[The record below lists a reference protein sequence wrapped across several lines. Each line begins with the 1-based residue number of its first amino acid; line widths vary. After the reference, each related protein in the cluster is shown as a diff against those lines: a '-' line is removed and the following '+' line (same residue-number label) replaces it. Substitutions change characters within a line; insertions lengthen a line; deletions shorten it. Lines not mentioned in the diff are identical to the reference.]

1 VPAQVDVVAKGVPRV
16 ASASSRPA
24 DVVVRV
30 LRVGVVVC
38 AIASILVYLVVAVLR
53 MRYRFELEWLESGS
67 VVQVRRLVDGHA
79 LYVRPSITFV
89 PGNYPPVY
97 SYVSAAA
104 AKVFGVGFLSL
115 RLVSFAASIAV
126 FVLIAVLVRYET
138 RTWWAAVAASGVFA
152 ACYRIGGAWFDVA
165 RVDSLFLFL
174 VIAGICVVRM
184 ARSWPP
190 IALAALLVV
199 LATFTKQN
207 AIFVAV
213 GLFVYLLHRRWR
225 WAVLYGAVVGGL
237 CVVATVSWNAVTHGW
252 FWFYNYEVT
261 GIHPIVTSRIAGFW
275 FDDLLSHLA
284 LAVIVGASYLI
295 LARNTDGVLW
305 FYLPV
310 VTSLVL
316 PTWYVR
322 IHDAAYNND
331 VLPAY
336 LGIAVL
342 FGLGLHALTQLQVT
356 RPWQRGIAITV
367 LLAGI
372 TQFALLRFDPRA
384 ELPTATDQHSGQQ
397 LLALLGQAH
406 GDVLVPD
413 HPYYAAL
420 VGKSTYADSIW
431 ATAALE
437 SGNRTAQRD
446 IDMSFEAAVRAKRFG
461 AILLGSSP
469 AYVLNM
475 APDFNQYYRNATPT
489 DFAPA
494 DLTPLTGGPVPLRTL
509 YLPRS

>member
-1 VPAQVDVVAKGVPRV
+1 
-16 ASASSRPA
+16 
-24 DVVVRV
+24 V

-38 AIASILVYLVVAVLR
+38 AIASIVVYVVVAVLR
-53 MRYRFELEWLESGS
+53 MRYRFELEWLEGGS
-67 VVQVRRLVDGHA
+67 VVQVRRLVDGQS
-79 LYVRPSITFV
+79 LYVRPSISFV
-89 PGNYPPVY
+89 PGNYPPLY
-97 SYVSAAA
+97 FYVSAAA
-104 AKVFGVGFLSL
+104 AKVFGVGFFSL
-115 RLVSFAASIAV
+115 RLVSFTASIGV
-126 FVLIAVLVRYET
+126 LVLIAVLVRYET
-138 RTWWAAVAASGVFA
+138 RIWWAAVAASGLFA

-174 VIAGICVVRM
+174 VIAAIYAARM

-190 IALAALLVV
+190 IALAAIFVV
-199 LATFTKQN
+199 LAAFTKQN

-225 WAVLYGAVVGGL
+225 WAVLYGAIVGGL
-237 CVVATVSWNAVTHGW
+237 CVVATVVWNAVTHGW

-261 GIHPIVTSRIAGFW
+261 GIHRIVTSRIASFW
-275 FDDLLSHLA
+275 FGDLLSHLA
-284 LAVIVGASYLI
+284 IAVIVGAAYLI
-295 LARNTDGVLW
+295 WARNRDGVLW

-310 VTSLVL
+310 VASLVL

-342 FGLGLHALTQLQVT
+342 FGLGLHALTQLPVT
-356 RPWQRGIAITV
+356 RLWQRALATTV
-367 LLAGI
+367 LLGSIA
-372 TQFALLRFDPRA
+372 QFTVLRYDPGA
-384 ELPTATDQHSGQQ
+384 QLPTATDHHAGQQ
-397 LLALLGQAH
+397 LLALLRHTH

-420 VGKSTYADSIW
+420 VGKPTYADSIW
-431 ATAALE
+431 VSAALE
-437 SGNRTAQRD
+437 SHNRTAQRD
-446 IDMSFEAAVRAKRFG
+446 VDTSFETALRAKRFG
-461 AILLGSSP
+461 AIVLGPSP

-475 APDFNQYYRNATPT
+475 APDFNHYYRNATPT
-489 DFAPA
+489 HFAPA
-494 DLTPLTGGPVPLRTL
+494 ALTPLTGGPVPLRTL